1 VQACC
6 TSLPSRMPIKENP
19 GEPTFQSS
27 ASNGQCQTPC
37 EHNLNY
43 TIWTLYAESVSFPNN
58 ATLLWGV
65 SSEINQTILRA
76 RALKSIKHFCARALK
91 SVKQFRV
98 RAHSHQ
104 QTNHPELRVNRRIA
118 QPGPVRTCVLQQCLF
133 LAYLARTLVL
143 LGTHCP
149 KRDIQTYK
157 VERGHTLQQCL
168 FLAFLA

>member
-1 VQACC
+1 VKKTAFKVHRVSVWPGRKVQACC

-76 RALKSIKHFCARALK
+76 RALKSIKHFYARALK

-118 QPGPVRTCVLQQCLF
+118 QPPPPTECESSCRRPIHLPINVNLPVKGQSTS
-133 LAYLARTLVL
+133 
-143 LGTHCP
+143 H
-149 KRDIQTYK
+149 
-157 VERGHTLQQCL
+157 
-168 FLAFLA
+168 